1 DSRLEACGIVEKP
14 STAGEH
20 QHGLSLS
27 LQENDR
33 LLFLGI
39 REQPASVALE
49 KLLEDARAGVE
60 EHGDP
65 VIAGRPEILQERRG
79 LLFAA
84 RGQLIPQPVQSL
96 AQRRPPGLAPLGV
109 EARLAVAVALPA
121 IQTVRTAPGASLHD
135 FDLVDWRAH
144 LEKLAIV
151 GQLRDARMLDG
162 VEDLRQNDLSAPIV
176 MAVRSTLASHMAA
189 LATSHFVAD

>member
-1 DSRLEACGIVEKP
+1 IVDGFPVLVLRPIAADGFQPIAKGILEVFTEGLSAELDRASRKAKHDSSLEACGIVEKP

-65 VIAGRPEILQERRG
+65 VIAGRPEILQ
-79 LLFAA
+79 
-84 RGQLIPQPVQSL
+84 
-96 AQRRPPGLAPLGV
+96 
-109 EARLAVAVALPA
+109 
-121 IQTVRTAPGASLHD
+121 D
-135 FDLVDWRAH
+135 
-144 LEKLAIV
+144 
-151 GQLRDARMLDG
+151 
-162 VEDLRQNDLSAPIV
+162 
-176 MAVRSTLASHMAA
+176 
-189 LATSHFVAD
+189 